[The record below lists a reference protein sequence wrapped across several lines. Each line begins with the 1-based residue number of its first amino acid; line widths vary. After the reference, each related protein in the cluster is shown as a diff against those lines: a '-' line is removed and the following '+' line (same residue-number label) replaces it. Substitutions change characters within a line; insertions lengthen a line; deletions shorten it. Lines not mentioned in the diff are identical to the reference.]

1 MEAAA
6 WMILGRSN
14 SPSTE
19 TAPLGENTNLADT
32 ATQPAAAADRRDAG
46 EHLNL
51 GMVTLRTTGEDCA
64 TLQAP
69 MTLIVSGVGRSGTSM
84 VAKVLAS
91 LGVPMGRTN
100 GLAVFEDQEFAAA
113 LFEFDYNRTRQLIGA
128 HDSQHQRWGFKFASI
143 QNHIFPPQLEYF
155 RNPRLIVVMRDVI
168 ATASRSYASDPEMKD
183 IEEALLNVTK
193 QTHDMMHFIR
203 CATCPTL
210 LVSYEK
216 FIAFPDKAIDQIAAF
231 CGITITAETR
241 REARRAIEPN
251 NPKYIE
257 LFHPSHRGNFD
268 SVKEGVVIGW
278 CALNGSDEPVEVELL
293 ADGAVK
299 AIAKADV
306 YRADLLAAG
315 IGMGC
320 HGFRFDIAG
329 LDASEDTILQVRTAD
344 GSHIVFGSGRRLGDF
359 PGR

>member
-1 MEAAA
+1 M
-6 WMILGRSN
+6 
-14 SPSTE
+14 P
-19 TAPLGENTNLADT
+19 PGENTNLADT
-32 ATQPAAAADRRDAG
+32 TTQPAAADDRPDAG

-51 GMVTLRTTGEDCA
+51 GMVTLRAAAKDGA
-64 TLQAP
+64 VLQAP
-69 MTLIVSGVGRSGTSM
+69 MTVIVSGVGRSGTSM

-91 LGVPMGRTN
+91 LGVPMGRTD

-113 LFEFDYNRTRQLIGA
+113 LFEFDYNRTRQLIEA
-128 HDSQHQRWGFKFASI
+128 HDSRHERWGFKFASI

-168 ATASRSYASDPEMKD
+168 AIASRSYASDPEVKS
-183 IEEALLNVTK
+183 IKEALLNVTK
-193 QTHDMMHFIR
+193 QTHDMMHFVE

-216 FIAFPDKAIDQIAAF
+216 FIAFPDKAIDEIAAF
-231 CGITITAETR
+231 CGITVTCETR

-251 NPKYIE
+251 NPKYIA

-268 SVKEGVVIGW
+268 SVEEGVVIGW
-278 CALNGSDEPVEVELL
+278 CALNGSDEPVEVELV
-293 ADGAVK
+293 ADGVVK
-299 AIAKADV
+299 AVAKADV
-306 YRADLLAAG
+306 YRPDLLAAG
-315 IGMGC
+315 IGTGF

-329 LDASEDTILQVRTAD
+329 LDAGEETVLQVRTAD
-344 GSHIVFGSGRRLGDF
+344 GSHTVFGSGRRLGDF